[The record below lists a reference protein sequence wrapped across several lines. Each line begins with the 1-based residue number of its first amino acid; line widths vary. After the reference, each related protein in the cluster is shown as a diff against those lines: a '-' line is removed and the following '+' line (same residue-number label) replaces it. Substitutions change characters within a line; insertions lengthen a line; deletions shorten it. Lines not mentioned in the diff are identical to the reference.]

1 MTALQVPEKDR
12 RRWDLVALVI
22 EPLPRVGPFR
32 LEEGRR
38 AFETA
43 RGAARRAL
51 GAEIWGGEVR
61 VAGGSL

>member
-1 MTALQVPEKDR
+1 M
-12 RRWDLVALVI
+12 ALVI